1 MKVETNHKRAA
12 STASGASAGD
22 SVGARPAATRVR
34 MSRDQRRQAILECAT
49 RQFARS
55 GYANTTV
62 NGIAAE
68 LGVTEPLIYKH
79 FESKEALF
87 REVFQ
92 RVALFFVERITEVVG
107 EGGSP
112 LVTLRKIAH
121 FYYQHLDAHPE
132 FAAILYQVAANS
144 AEGIAGLK
152 EPLRFFKK
160 IFLQLHD
167 AIAALLE
174 EGKRQGE
181 IPASVDSSAAAWAFI
196 GNYHILILLKSFQ
209 VPDFNPMLIE
219 SMLAMV
225 TGSVRA

>member
-1 MKVETNHKRAA
+1 MKVETNPKNGGL
-12 STASGASAGD
+12 T
-22 SVGARPAATRVR
+22 TLRVPVKPR
-34 MSRDQRRQAILECAT
+34 MSRDQRREAILECAT

-55 GYANTTV
+55 GYANATV

-79 FESKEALF
+79 FDTKEELF

-92 RVALFFVERITEVVG
+92 RVALFFVERITEIVG

-112 LVTLRKIAH
+112 LLTLRKIAH

-144 AEGIAGLK
+144 TEGIDGLK
-152 EPLRFFKK
+152 EPLKFFKR
-160 IFLQLHD
+160 IFSQLHA
-167 AIAALLE
+167 AIAALIAD
-174 EGKRQGE
+174 GKQAGE
-181 IPASVDSSAAAWAFI
+181 IPPEVDERAAAWAFI

-209 VPDFNPMLIE
+209 LPDFNPLLIE
-219 SMLAMV
+219 QMLGMV
-225 TGSVRA
+225 TGRPGAP

>member
-1 MKVETNHKRAA
+1 MKLETNPKRPA
-12 STASGASAGD
+12 SSDATAPASAAGTGG
-22 SVGARPAATRVR
+22 SGPARVR

-49 RQFARS
+49 RQFART

-107 EGGSP
+107 EGASP
-112 LVTLRKIAH
+112 LATLRKIAH

-167 AIAALLE
+167 AIAELLKE
-174 EGKRQGE
+174 AKRQGE
-181 IPASVDSSAAAWAFI
+181 IPASVDESAASWAFI
-196 GNYHILILLKSFQ
+196 GNYHILILLKSFE
-209 VPDFNPMLIE
+209 VADFNPLLIE

-225 TGSVRA
+225 TGRVGS

>member
-1 MKVETNHKRAA
+1 MKSSPTDNVAA
-12 STASGASAGD
+12 AGGSG
-22 SVGARPAATRVR
+22 GAAAPRVR
-34 MSRDQRRQAILECAT
+34 MSRGQRREAILECAT

-79 FESKEALF
+79 FDSKEALF

-92 RVALFFVERITEVVG
+92 RVALFFVERIGEVVS
-107 EGGSP
+107 EGGSA
-112 LVTLRKIAH
+112 LTTLRKIAL

-144 AEGIAGLK
+144 AEGIEGLK

-167 AIAALLE
+167 AIEALLKE
-174 EGKRQGE
+174 AKLQGE
-181 IPASVDSSAAAWAFI
+181 VPEALNESAAAWAFI
-196 GNYHILILLKSFQ
+196 GNYHILILLKSFE
-209 VPDFNPMLIE
+209 VSDFNPLLIE
-219 SMLAMV
+219 SMLEMV
-225 TGSVRA
+225 TGRVGAP

>member
-1 MKVETNHKRAA
+1 MKSSASEKDAA
-12 STASGASAGD
+12 TGAPGSGA
-22 SVGARPAATRVR
+22 VPRVR
-34 MSRDQRRQAILECAT
+34 MSRGQRREAILECAT

-79 FESKEALF
+79 FDSKEALF

-92 RVALFFVERITEVVG
+92 RVALFFVERIGEVVS
-107 EGGSP
+107 EGASP
-112 LVTLRKIAH
+112 LSTLRKIAL

-144 AEGIAGLK
+144 AEGIEGLK

-167 AIAALLE
+167 AIEALLKE
-174 EGKRQGE
+174 AKRQGE
-181 IPASVDSSAAAWAFI
+181 VPEALNESAAAWAFI
-196 GNYHILILLKSFQ
+196 GNYHILILLKSFE
-209 VPDFNPMLIE
+209 VGDFNPLLID
-219 SMLAMV
+219 SMLSMV
-225 TGSVRA
+225 TGRVGAA